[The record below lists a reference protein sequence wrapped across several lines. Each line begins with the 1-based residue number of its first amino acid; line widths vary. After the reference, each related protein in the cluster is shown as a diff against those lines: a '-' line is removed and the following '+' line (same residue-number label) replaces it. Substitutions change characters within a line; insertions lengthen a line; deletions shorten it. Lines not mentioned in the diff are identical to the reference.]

1 MALKSQIDANL
12 LTIGLLLVSA
22 LIVIPFIVILI
33 YYSEQKQAEFRTKM
47 KAFNEEIV
55 HLDLNSPSPEDNHKL
70 VCGQGTITTDDVPT
84 DYLFHV
90 RIKNAIRILRTV
102 EVFEMKEHSTEDQA

>member
-1 MALKSQIDANL
+1 
-12 LTIGLLLVSA
+12 
-22 LIVIPFIVILI
+22 
-33 YYSEQKQAEFRTKM
+33 M
-47 KAFNEEIV
+47 KAFNEDIV
-55 HLDLNSPSPEDNHKL
+55 HIDLSNPSPEDNYKL

-102 EVFEMKEHSTEDQA
+102 EVFEMKDH